1 MKLVVQRVN
10 KASVFVDKKVVGKI
24 DKGLFV
30 LIGVGPDDTEEDAH
44 TLAEKLSKMR
54 IMADKEDKMNLS
66 IKDVNGSILVVSQFT
81 LFADTKK
88 GNRPSF
94 IKAAQPNKAQE
105 IYDRF
110 VKILREFGIN
120 TETGRFGEY
129 MDIDVE
135 LDGPV
140 TILLNSKK

>member
-1 MKLVVQRVN
+1 
-10 KASVFVDKKVVGKI
+10 
-24 DKGLFV
+24 
-30 LIGVGPDDTEEDAH
+30 
-44 TLAEKLSKMR
+44 
-54 IMADKEDKMNLS
+54 MADKEDKMNLS
-66 IKDVNGSILVVSQFT
+66 IKDVSGGILAVSQFT

-94 IKAAQPNKAQE
+94 IKAAQPKKAQE

-110 VKILREFGIN
+110 VKISRELGIN

>member
-1 MKLVVQRVN
+1 VLV
-10 KASVFVDKKVVGKI
+10 
-24 DKGLFV
+24 
-30 LIGVGPDDTEEDAH
+30 GVGQDDTEEDAY

-66 IKDVNGSILVVSQFT
+66 IKDVNGSILAVSQFT

-94 IKAAQPNKAQE
+94 IKAAQPKKARE

-110 VKILREFGIN
+110 VEILKEFGIN

-140 TILLNSKK
+140 TIFLDSKK